1 MNRQGGRFVVPER
14 YVYIAA
20 AVGLLFGVYIVYQL
34 LTAGLQSYLAVIAG
48 VMLLIGNGPELVRAL
63 QRREIGLAMLNTLVG
78 LALISYFLGSIVV
91 PFVFWSIAIVL
102 LALALPLT
110 LNRAGVAGAY
120 LRGMRQIFGQARQL
134 MRIRSRSM

>member
-1 MNRQGGRFVVPER
+1 MNRIPQR

-20 AVGLLFGVYIVYQL
+20 AFGLLVGMFLVYRF

-48 VMLLIGNGPELVRAL
+48 IMLLIGNAPELVRAL

-78 LALISYFLGSIVV
+78 LSLVSFFLGSLIAKI
-91 PFVFWSIAIVL
+91 VFWPLAILL

-110 LNRAGVAGAY
+110 VNRAGVARAY
-120 LRGMRQIFGQARQL
+120 LRGARQIFGQARQL
-134 MRIRSRSM
+134 ARYRSRSI